1 VKVAENNYAIENEI
15 PRRKVQRDKADLA
28 FEYSI
33 QDLQKQ
39 YESIQLQREIDLEH
53 QLAVFSGESKFLQAV
68 EHAESTAQLMK
79 LRSYTGFEQ
88 AREKGLLVAEARYTQ
103 ALSDSLSLKTWKDRT
118 GKLSAEVAIE
128 DQKRSQRQSI
138 DLTRLDAQLE
148 RTLSELDRTRT
159 DRIALARFE
168 YQVATVASSGELA
181 LEHSHADSRW
191 RIAGAPERIDARKQL
206 QQALHGTWSEFM
218 VAMAEHELEN
228 LETWNQAQER
238 LIHGRAQADS
248 LYTTTIAQAQLDAA
262 RAISLADSSMRNS
275 QSQQNLESLE
285 QGSEAQIGF
294 LSGIHVATNQYVDE
308 FTTLERTYA
317 DRVATTEL
325 IFRKDFDYST
335 YQARLQE
342 AKNAHDVG
350 LNSTRIKWNQKRL
363 EAVADLRRA
372 KADVQRSDRMAL
384 IARESVQ
391 AKQVRDS
398 RKELNNKEANA
409 YRLSDQTWA
418 TVEKEF
424 TLQTSAMES
433 DMAMDLDCQLE
444 SSWSE
449 FYLDIARA
457 RNESN
462 RSRAIA
468 IESRTLKQSQQQADH
483 EILQGSIEWAFDSGE
498 WLASDRARQTVA
510 QLDWTLEQ
518 ISIQVLRGLA
528 LANPSSDVPVAIPTP
543 DAIDHPQSP
552 RMDRR
557 YDLAYVANIR
567 NPFADPF
574 SWQDTGFLAWIRS
587 PQEQFAKSFWG
598 IDSLSYSAER
608 IAQKGPSE
616 GLSIADGVLI
626 ISDQVDGVADAIVSP
641 TQAMVPKSPLTVDA
655 LVNVDRE
662 QLEGVQDWL
671 DLKGRICSS
680 AERPDYSEL
689 TLDRSLVWNPMELP
703 KKDFEP
709 QRESQARFFVND
721 QAQWKEFLRYA
732 NENYGAVHRASAKPE
747 LQAWLSKYRKHVQGG
762 FDQTRSE
769 LISKHQPSK
778 ISECYDKVFEERGVV
793 YWKHTIGIEPS
804 RIEGAPRMRA
814 AKTAIGKLDPYGW
827 VYLPSGKRVL
837 YSALRKWA
845 DELIL
850 ANSDQASS
858 LIDGLISPFSIDSG
872 SKQYGIFIGGTG
884 MHMFGVGNVERL
896 YNLYQGTKFYYGG
909 VGNPTEYD
917 SIWNAY
923 ADNGC
928 GYGWTAILD
937 RIEADIIANY
947 RGHQKVHIFG
957 WSRGAAM
964 GIEFVGRMARYGIEV
979 EFLGLFDPV
988 YSYVLPGQSSALV
1001 HWTPGGRAGNYVA
1014 ALPNTNIE
1022 AIGTIYAAN
1031 EDRSF
1036 FPATR
1041 LYPNGLTRLKMM
1053 KSPGAH
1059 GEIGGHFLSNLILQR
1074 LNLRAMVE
1082 LAQREGGVDFEFQGI
1097 EHDLV
1102 GIFASPLTR
1111 KLQRESIGKPVT
1123 LSEGLTKGRV
1133 ALGIENWR
1141 PMSDEQ
1147 YYRALIDCTTS
1158 QWKPGG
1164 MGFQKDNYSGLIA
1177 YSLELRWNVGEIRQT
1192 PYTHYR
1198 RNLQWCALELLDL
1211 DFLDDDKWNYRLTEG
1226 HKESIRELYSLKID
1240 PKTGDWKRF

>member
-1 VKVAENNYAIENEI
+1 
-15 PRRKVQRDKADLA
+15 
-28 FEYSI
+28 
-33 QDLQKQ
+33 
-39 YESIQLQREIDLEH
+39 
-53 QLAVFSGESKFLQAV
+53 
-68 EHAESTAQLMK
+68 M
-79 LRSYTGFEQ
+79 
-88 AREKGLLVAEARYTQ
+88 
-103 ALSDSLSLKTWKDRT
+103 RT
-118 GKLSAEVAIE
+118 
-128 DQKRSQRQSI
+128 
-138 DLTRLDAQLE
+138 
-148 RTLSELDRTRT
+148 
-159 DRIALARFE
+159 
-168 YQVATVASSGELA
+168 
-181 LEHSHADSRW
+181 
-191 RIAGAPERIDARKQL
+191 
-206 QQALHGTWSEFM
+206 
-218 VAMAEHELEN
+218 
-228 LETWNQAQER
+228 
-238 LIHGRAQADS
+238 
-248 LYTTTIAQAQLDAA
+248 
-262 RAISLADSSMRNS
+262 
-275 QSQQNLESLE
+275 
-285 QGSEAQIGF
+285 
-294 LSGIHVATNQYVDE
+294 
-308 FTTLERTYA
+308 
-317 DRVATTEL
+317 
-325 IFRKDFDYST
+325 
-335 YQARLQE
+335 
-342 AKNAHDVG
+342 
-350 LNSTRIKWNQKRL
+350 
-363 EAVADLRRA
+363 
-372 KADVQRSDRMAL
+372 
-384 IARESVQ
+384 
-391 AKQVRDS
+391 
-398 RKELNNKEANA
+398 
-409 YRLSDQTWA
+409 
-418 TVEKEF
+418 
-424 TLQTSAMES
+424 
-433 DMAMDLDCQLE
+433 
-444 SSWSE
+444 
-449 FYLDIARA
+449 
-457 RNESN
+457 
-462 RSRAIA
+462 
-468 IESRTLKQSQQQADH
+468 
-483 EILQGSIEWAFDSGE
+483 
-498 WLASDRARQTVA
+498 
-510 QLDWTLEQ
+510 
-518 ISIQVLRGLA
+518 
-528 LANPSSDVPVAIPTP
+528 
-543 DAIDHPQSP
+543 
-552 RMDRR
+552 
-557 YDLAYVANIR
+557 
-567 NPFADPF
+567 
-574 SWQDTGFLAWIRS
+574 
-587 PQEQFAKSFWG
+587 
-598 IDSLSYSAER
+598 
-608 IAQKGPSE
+608 
-616 GLSIADGVLI
+616 
-626 ISDQVDGVADAIVSP
+626 
-641 TQAMVPKSPLTVDA
+641 
-655 LVNVDRE
+655 
-662 QLEGVQDWL
+662 
-671 DLKGRICSS
+671 
-680 AERPDYSEL
+680 
-689 TLDRSLVWNPMELP
+689 
-703 KKDFEP
+703 
-709 QRESQARFFVND
+709 
-721 QAQWKEFLRYA
+721 
-732 NENYGAVHRASAKPE
+732 
-747 LQAWLSKYRKHVQGG
+747 
-762 FDQTRSE
+762 
-769 LISKHQPSK
+769 
-778 ISECYDKVFEERGVV
+778 
-793 YWKHTIGIEPS
+793 
-804 RIEGAPRMRA
+804 

-845 DELIL
+845 DELTF

-1082 LAQREGGVDFEFQGI
+1082 LAQREGAVDFEFQGI

-1198 RNLQWCALELLDL
+1198 RNLQWCALELWDL
-1211 DFLDDDKWNYRLTEG
+1211 DFLDDDKGNYILTEV
-1226 HKESIRELYSLKID
+1226 HKES
-1240 PKTGDWKRF
+1240 